1 MAEKKKGRKS
11 VLIVDDSSALRNHLK
26 KILEGLGYDVA
37 GMAENGIMA
46 ITKYKEVKPD
56 IVMIDMIM
64 PQLGGLEC
72 LRLLKQIDPNVSA
85 IMVSSVSSQETVV
98 TCIKEGA
105 KHYIL
110 KPYDEKKIKQVMDS
124 FS

>member
-1 MAEKKKGRKS
+1 MSENKT

-26 KILEGLGYDVA
+26 TILEALGFKVA
-37 GMAENGIMA
+37 GMADNGIMA

-56 IVMIDMIM
+56 IIMIDMIM

-72 LRLLKQIDPNVSA
+72 LRLLKRVDPKVAA
-85 IMVSSVSSQETVV
+85 IMVSSISSQETVIS
-98 TCIKEGA
+98 CLKEGA

-110 KPYDEKKIKQVMDS
+110 KPYDEEKIKQVMES
-124 FS
+124 FF

>member
-1 MAEKKKGRKS
+1 MAEKKKGKKS
-11 VLIVDDSSALRNHLK
+11 ILIVDDSSALRNHLK
-26 KILEGLGYDVA
+26 KILEGLGFEVA

-46 ITKYKEVKPD
+46 ITKYKETKPD

-72 LRLLKQIDPNVSA
+72 LRLLKQVDPAVAA
-85 IMVSSVSSQETVV
+85 IMVSSVSSQETVLS
-98 TCIKEGA
+98 CLKEGA

-110 KPYDEKKIKQVMDS
+110 KPYDEEKIKQVMET